1 MQITLLAATSLDGF
15 IAGDTGNGNFSS
27 PEDKAFLRFFLRSSA
42 CDCFIC
48 GSKTAKEFQDKLNFK
63 PLLVFTHTTKQAE
76 GNKLYFTDKEDL
88 QRLLAL
94 KGLNAPALLGGAET
108 YAYFLE
114 NRLVD
119 RVILTVEN
127 FCFYRGKSLDFSRYQ
142 QSFEPEETKKLSER
156 TRVFHYR
163 KKSGFH

>member
-15 IAGDTGNGNFSS
+15 IAGDTGNGDFSS
-27 PEDKAFLRFFLRSSA
+27 PEDKAFLRFFLRSPA

-48 GSKTAKEFQDKLNFK
+48 GRKTAEEFHDRLKFK
-63 PLLVFTHTTKQAE
+63 PLLVFTHMQKPAE
-76 GNKLYFTDKEDL
+76 ENIFYFTDKDDL

-94 KGLNAPALLGGAET
+94 KGLNSPALLGGAEA

-119 RVILTVEN
+119 RIILTTEN
-127 FCFYRGKSLDFSRYQ
+127 FRFYRGKHLDFPRFQQNFILEKTNKLSDRTFVSYYQ
-142 QSFEPEETKKLSER
+142 KKLP
-156 TRVFHYR
+156 
-163 KKSGFH
+163 

>member
-15 IAGDTGNGNFSS
+15 IADDMGNGNFSS
-27 PEDKAFLRFFLRSSA
+27 PQDKAHLRFFLRSSA

-48 GSKTAKEFQDKLNFK
+48 GRKTAEEFQDKLTFK
-63 PLLVFTHTTKQAE
+63 PLLIFSKAPQMPE
-76 GNKLYFTDKEDL
+76 KNKLYFTDAKDL
-88 QRLLAL
+88 KRLLSL

-119 RVILTVEN
+119 TVILTVEN
-127 FCFYRGKSLDFSRYQ
+127 IRFYRGKHLDFARFASSFDLEKTDRLSDMTTVFRYQ
-142 QSFEPEETKKLSER
+142 KKRL
-156 TRVFHYR
+156 
-163 KKSGFH
+163 